1 MCLIIYHPY
10 QPKFFVRLKAR
21 TARRDIICYKR
32 LYKTKEGL
40 TTPYRHLKVD
50 TSLPLI
56 ADFLG
61 FAKEMQ
67 DFYMVTHGIHTYVD
81 LYPPYISGNYI
92 LYKCTCGH
100 SYKKTKV
107 IVDLPKVSIK
117 KPAGSKAGFTVKWKK
132 LSKKNRNKVSGVE
145 IQYST
150 RNDFA
155 SSYKIVTAKKT
166 AASKKISK
174 LPRKTTYYVRVRTY
188 KWISGKKHVSKWS
201 AVKKVRTK

>member
-92 LYKCTCGH
+92 LYQCIIPKGTRYYI
-100 SYKKTKV
+100 SYDKTEYCSERIHFV
-107 IVDLPKVSIK
+107 QQVL
-117 KPAGSKAGFTVKWKK
+117 
-132 LSKKNRNKVSGVE
+132 L
-145 IQYST
+145 
-150 RNDFA
+150 
-155 SSYKIVTAKKT
+155 
-166 AASKKISK
+166 
-174 LPRKTTYYVRVRTY
+174 
-188 KWISGKKHVSKWS
+188 
-201 AVKKVRTK
+201 